1 MIRNIIGIIL
11 ILISC
16 AILVINQAYLEPNG
30 LKVIPYWIL
39 VVCAVLGGFIPDYE
53 SKKREITNT
62 LIVRNVSINL
72 FIISYSA
79 IGRFS

>member
-1 MIRNIIGIIL
+1 MLNKGSKGDGKNIIRNIIGIIL

-30 LKVIPYWIL
+30 LNVIPYWIL

-53 SKKREITNT
+53 SKKEK
-62 LIVRNVSINL
+62 
-72 FIISYSA
+72 
-79 IGRFS
+79 